1 VAATTLILSFPLTTT
16 LNNLNVPG
24 FENHYVSA
32 ATLAEVNLLQSTN
45 VTATA
50 NDTNDFA
57 LEVSGQSLAN
67 LELLGPE
74 RVAVFKLDLSGLSQE
89 VQDQIE
95 IVASDAN
102 VSVDLTAVTMDDL
115 PVLNNAIGGIT
126 STATGLVEDVLKV
139 VDDLQKSIIPDRLL
153 TIEGISELEQA
164 LAALNNLDQAISD
177 VLQYNASLATT
188 VGPNGELIVD
198 FSDGLGQHLETAVN
212 EVVIET
218 LENLVGALNGV
229 RLAILPGEENIPG
242 VGLIIGGLNS
252 TINGVLGGVT
262 SLVGEVTG
270 VLDQLTDGVLDLS
283 TDLAHVQ
290 ALGNFTVSIPSVKV
304 NNANSCT
311 IGDVGEQGAQVK
323 GAIVSTNAI
332 DLTLLSS
339 LDASDDITVTV
350 EEGEECSLLAEQH
363 NPGYDSLAIL
373 PGETEVLEQTG
384 DTDLP
389 EETTFEI
396 TDGSDFPEGWEVEID
411 PDTGTVTVTAPEDAN
426 PGDTID
432 IPVTITY
439 PDGSEDET
447 IISVTVDVDDS
458 DADADAD
465 ADA

>member
-1 VAATTLILSFPLTTT
+1 MRLMSKKNFDYKRRLNIHNKRRKGYIRKTAAVAATTLILSFPLTTA

-32 ATLAEVNLLQSTN
+32 ATLAEVSLRQSTN

-67 LELLGPE
+67 LELLGPD
-74 RVAVFKLDLSGLSQE
+74 RVAVFQLDLSGLSQE

-126 STATGLVEDVLKV
+126 STATGLVADVLSTV
-139 VDDLQKSIIPDRLL
+139 DRLL
-153 TIEGISELEQA
+153 DNALLRPFVTIEGVDELSGA
-164 LAALNNLDQAISD
+164 VDALNNLDQAISD
-177 VLQYNASLATT
+177 VLQYNITQAVT
-188 VGPNGELIVD
+188 VGPDGELIVD
-198 FSDGLGQHLETAVN
+198 FSDGLGEHLETAVN
-212 EVVIET
+212 DVVVHT
-218 LENLVGALNGV
+218 LENLVTALNG
-229 RLAILPGEENIPG
+229 LNLELLPGESDVPLLGQLVQTLN
-242 VGLIIGGLNS
+242 GL
-252 TINGVLGGVT
+252 INGVLGT
-262 SLVGEVTG
+262 ATDLVGEVTG

-350 EEGEECSLLAEQH
+350 EEGEECSLL
-363 NPGYDSLAIL
+363 
-373 PGETEVLEQTG
+373 
-384 DTDLP
+384 
-389 EETTFEI
+389 
-396 TDGSDFPEGWEVEID
+396 
-411 PDTGTVTVTAPEDAN
+411 
-426 PGDTID
+426 
-432 IPVTITY
+432 
-439 PDGSEDET
+439 
-447 IISVTVDVDDS
+447 
-458 DADADAD
+458 
-465 ADA
+465 

>member
-1 VAATTLILSFPLTTT
+1 MNTIHNRNKACLRKTAAIAATTLIISIPLSST
-16 LNNLNVPG
+16 LSVYNVPG
-24 FENHYVSA
+24 FENHVVSA

-45 VTATA
+45 VTATENSV
-50 NDTNDFA
+50 NDYNVTVD
-57 LEVSGQSLAN
+57 GQALAN
-67 LELLGPE
+67 VELLGPE
-74 RVAVFKLDLSGLSQE
+74 RVAVIQLDLSGLSQE

-126 STATGLVEDVLKV
+126 STATGLVADVLSTV
-139 VDDLQKSIIPDRLL
+139 DRLL
-153 TIEGISELEQA
+153 DNALLRPFVTIEGVDELSGA
-164 LAALNNLDQAISD
+164 VDALNNLDQAISD
-177 VLQYNASLATT
+177 VLQYNITQAVTI
-188 VGPNGELIVD
+188 GENGELIVD

-212 EVVIET
+212 DVVIQT
-218 LENLVGALNGV
+218 LENLVTALNG
-229 RLAILPGEENIPG
+229 LNLELLPGASDIPLLG
-242 VGLIIGGLNS
+242 QLVQTLNGL
-252 TINGVLGGVT
+252 INGVLGT
-262 SLVGEVTG
+262 ATDLVGEVTG

-323 GAIVSTNAI
+323 GAIVSDNAI
-332 DLTLLSS
+332 DLTLLRS
-339 LDASDDITVTV
+339 LEASDDITVTV
-350 EEGEECSLLAEQH
+350 EEGEDCSLLADQY
-363 NPGYDSLAIL
+363 NPSYDSLTIL

-396 TDGSDFPEGWEVEID
+396 TDGTDFPQGWVVEID
-411 PDTGTVTVTAPEDAN
+411 PATGTVTVTAPEDAN

-439 PDGSEDET
+439 PDGSEDE
-447 IISVTVDVDDS
+447 
-458 DADADAD
+458 
-465 ADA
+465 